1 MHGDRCSLSPGV
13 FQVSYLSSR
22 KRQAKGKLPIL
33 NMNSKCRPL
42 LNHQLVFK
50 TGVKAFRDKLGSSV
64 YDEEKDSDSRIG
76 NLVKLP
82 GRTTSEIKDSN

>member
-1 MHGDRCSLSPGV
+1 M
-13 FQVSYLSSR
+13 
-22 KRQAKGKLPIL
+22 
-33 NMNSKCRPL
+33 

-50 TGVKAFRDKLGSSV
+50 MGVKAFRDKLGSLV